1 MVIAGVKEL
10 KAKLSAYLD
19 KVQKGEQVIITEH
32 GREVAMI
39 TPISKERMAIR
50 SLIEAGKAH
59 WGGGKPKG
67 LAGIKIK
74 GKPLSETVLEER
86 R

>member
-1 MVIAGVKEL
+1 MVSAGVKEV

-32 GREVAMI
+32 GREVAII
-39 TPISKERMAIR
+39 TPVSKERMAIK
-50 SLIEAGKAH
+50 SLTAAGKVH
-59 WGGGKPKG
+59 WGGGKPLG
-67 LAGIKIK
+67 LTGVRIK
-74 GKPLSETVLEER
+74 GKPLSETILEER